1 MKNILILLALVAGF
15 NLSAQ
20 TIEWDKPNQPKVV
33 ERKSPAYDAAM
44 TQTQIGY
51 ATFYADYLAGKRTAH
66 GEIYRPTELTA
77 SHAVL
82 PIGTIIKV
90 TRTDNGQSVDARV
103 NDSGG
108 ICNGCIVVLSRAA
121 AGQIGLTVDG
131 KARVSVQRTGFSNW
145 NPRPQRMTNQASARG
160 SYQQPTVYGQRTT
173 AATVQQPT
181 TYSNAPT
188 PQAYGGTPTPSTYR
202 QAPAQTSANYRTTP
216 VGVQAQPRTV
226 QNNRIGENQPDFGD
240 AYATPTPTA
249 YGTTPPS
256 PQRDPNAYRPATS
269 TAKSGTIIAQPVR
282 RPLDQSS
289 TASRPAVIQREV
301 TTNAPS
307 YPVYGQPAPTT
318 YARTPVAV
326 PTPAEVAPVSE
337 VQVATNNVNQG
348 YAVQLASYGNVENAM
363 RQVRALQARGVDNIY
378 LASVP
383 RTDGSTLN
391 RVLVGPFPDMATAQ
405 FNADGLQ
412 SEKKINGIV
421 VKLR

>member
-1 MKNILILLALVAGF
+1 MKRSQMKNIFILLALVAGF
-15 NLSAQ
+15 NISAQ
-20 TIEWDKPNQPKVV
+20 TIEWNTPNQPKVV
-33 ERKSPAYDAAM
+33 ERKSPAYEAAM
-44 TQTQIGY
+44 SQTQIGY

-77 SHAVL
+77 SHALL

-90 TRTDNGQSVDARV
+90 TRTDNGQTVDARV

-121 AGQIGLTVDG
+121 ADQIGLTIDG
-131 KARVSVQRTGFSNW
+131 KTRVSVQRTGFSNW
-145 NPRPQRMTNQASARG
+145 NPTPQRMTNQASARG
-160 SYQQPTVYGQRTT
+160 SYQQPVAYGQQTPVAT
-173 AATVQQPT
+173 APQP
-181 TYSNAPT
+181 S
-188 PQAYGGTPTPSTYR
+188 AYGSTPTQHTYR
-202 QAPAQTSANYRTTP
+202 QAPVQTSASYRTAP
-216 VGVQAQPRTV
+216 VGVQPQPRTI
-226 QNNRIGENQPDFGD
+226 QNNRIGENQPDFG
-240 AYATPTPTA
+240 
-249 YGTTPPS
+249 TTPPS
-256 PQRDPNAYRPATS
+256 PQSDPNAYRKATL
-269 TAKSGTIIAQPVR
+269 TEKSGAVIAPPVR

-289 TASRPAVIQREV
+289 TTVRPAVIEREV

-307 YPVYGQPAPTT
+307 YPVYSQSAPAT
-318 YARTPVAV
+318 YARVPVAV

-405 FNADGLQ
+405 SNADGLQ